1 MIGRL
6 ISFLK
11 IPFRIYMRKYKPVE
25 WAKRIGVNIGEDVH
39 IYGDIEWSTEP
50 WIITLGNHV
59 HITNGVQ
66 FITHD
71 GGTLILR
78 HRTPDLEIT
87 GPITVG
93 DYVYIGT
100 RSIILPNV
108 RIGNN
113 CIIAAGSIV
122 TKDIPDGNVVAGVP
136 ARVIKTTEEY
146 YEKAKKHSLHLGHL
160 VGSEKD
166 KELRRLFGNPN
177 SLR

>member
-1 MIGRL
+1 
-6 ISFLK
+6 
-11 IPFRIYMRKYKPVE
+11 MRKRKPVI
-25 WAKRIGVNIGEDVH
+25 WAKKIGVNMGDDIH
-39 IYGDIEWSTEP
+39 IYGKVEWSTEP

-78 HRTPDLEIT
+78 HLTPDLELT

-100 RSIILPNV
+100 NAMILPNV
-108 RIGNN
+108 KIGNN

-122 TKDIPDGNVVAGVP
+122 TKDIPDGSVVAGVP
-136 ARVIKTTEEY
+136 ARVIKTIEEY
-146 YEKAKKHSLHLGHL
+146 HKKAKKNSLHLGHL
-160 VGSEKD
+160 LGADKD
-166 KELRRLFGNPN
+166 KELRRIFNYH
-177 SLR
+177 S